1 MNPARP
7 DAPFP
12 AGTDAR
18 PLFFSGGTALR
29 ETSRALARRTRHS
42 VHLLTTFDSGG
53 SSAALRR
60 AFAMPA
66 VGDIRNRLV
75 ALADDRTVP
84 PAALAFFTSR
94 LPPEGDADELRA
106 RLTALGLA
114 GHPVWRGMP
123 EAYARAFR
131 LHLGCF
137 LRRMP
142 PAFEPRLACLGNLLL
157 AGGYLRHKRDL
168 TPPLALFSR
177 LLAVRGTVLP
187 TVEESLHLAAE
198 LEDGSRVVGQHH
210 FKSLPSP
217 VARLLLTVH
226 EPDREGTDAGTPGAS
241 TPCRPRLSAVAAE
254 HLRTA
259 DAICYP
265 MGSFYSSVLANL
277 LPSGVG
283 RAVAARSCPK
293 VFIPNTGAD
302 AELCGLGVAGQVAA
316 ILRALRQDAPGA
328 RTDELL
334 HLVLVDSRHGRYEGG
349 LGPET
354 RRELDAM
361 GVRLEDRDMI
371 PEADPCR
378 HDPEAVAAL
387 LLECCARRRPE

>member
-1 MNPARP
+1 MSPPRP
-7 DAPFP
+7 DALSRN
-12 AGTDAR
+12 ADTDAR

-29 ETSRALARRTRHS
+29 ETSRALARHTRHS

-75 ALADDRTVP
+75 ALADDTAVP
-84 PAALAFFTSR
+84 PEALAFFTGR
-94 LPPEGDADELRA
+94 LPPEGNADELRA

-114 GHPVWRGMP
+114 GHPVWRDMP

-131 LHLGCF
+131 LHLGWF

-168 TPPLALFSR
+168 TPPIALFSR

-226 EPDREGTDAGTPGAS
+226 EPDRPGTDVGAAS
-241 TPCRPRLSAVAAE
+241 TPCRPRLSSLATE

-293 VFIPNTGAD
+293 IFIPNTGAD
-302 AELCGLGVAGQVAA
+302 AELCGLGVAGQAAA
-316 ILRALRQDAPGA
+316 ILRALRQDAPRA
-328 RTDELL
+328 RTEELL

-354 RRELDAM
+354 RREIEAL
-361 GVRLEDRDMI
+361 GVRLEDRDMVR
-371 PEADPCR
+371 EAEPCR
-378 HDPEAVAAL
+378 HDPAAVASL
-387 LLECCARRRPE
+387 LLEFCARRRAA